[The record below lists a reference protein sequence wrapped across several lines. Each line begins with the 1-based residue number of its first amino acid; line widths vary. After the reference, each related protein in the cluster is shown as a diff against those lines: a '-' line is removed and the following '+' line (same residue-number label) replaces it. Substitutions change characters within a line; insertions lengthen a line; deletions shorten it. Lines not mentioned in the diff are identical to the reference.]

1 MDSTNLNGLVELAR
15 RNGVDIQPTLLRVM
29 TDLYVQKPVHS
40 AEEEQHFTELALR
53 LIEVVDAPTRAAIAE
68 RIAGYPTAPPA
79 VRQRLLRDTIIL
91 AAPVADSTAAPAS
104 KPVAV
109 ADPFG
114 GNPAPAHELN
124 DLFFAADAP

>member
-29 TDLYVQKPVHS
+29 TDLYIQKPVHS

-68 RIAGYPTAPPA
+68 RIAGYPTAPDT
-79 VRQRLLRDTIIL
+79 VRQRLLRETITL
-91 AAPVADSTAAPAS
+91 SASVAASMPL
-104 KPVAV
+104 

-114 GNPAPAHELN
+114 GKPTPAHELN
-124 DLFFAADAP
+124 ELFLQRARRSAG